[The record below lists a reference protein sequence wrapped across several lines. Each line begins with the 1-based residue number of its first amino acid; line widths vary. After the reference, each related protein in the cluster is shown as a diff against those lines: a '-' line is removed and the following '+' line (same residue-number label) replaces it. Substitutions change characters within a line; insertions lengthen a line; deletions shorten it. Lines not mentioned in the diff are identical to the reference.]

1 MEASPLSFVQL
12 PLAKLLDVNHSATS
26 QHVSDVCVQLE
37 SSVSQKWC
45 ADLLLWKL
53 NTFSTESPWMWCLH
67 FTCSPTLIL
76 TTGVKNTWEPWVLH
90 YYLRILIRPLRN
102 WWHSHSWLH
111 VTDREWKTQEMPK
124 HKQANCSI
132 TKKRKKTLVFLVIYR
147 NFKVLLSY
155 KSFWATSL
163 PKDGCAF
170 EGESWKIRPC
180 VIKRMLVPLQT
191 NSIAEEI
198 KWCPRIR

>member
-1 MEASPLSFVQL
+1 MCRLAALEIKHVLYRVPLNV
-12 PLAKLLDVNHSATS
+12 VSAFHM
-26 QHVSDVCVQLE
+26 QPH
-37 SSVSQKWC
+37 
-45 ADLLLWKL
+45 ADPY
-53 NTFSTESPWMWCLH
+53 TA
-67 FTCSPTLIL
+67 
-76 TTGVKNTWEPWVLH
+76 VKNTWESFFPWALH

-102 WWHSHSWLH
+102 WWHSHYWLH

-132 TKKRKKTLVFLVIYR
+132 TKKGRKHCFFLVIYR

-170 EGESWKIRPC
+170 EGESWKIRPW